1 MRSSL
6 DSRLLTLQSTQILK
20 IVDGISNAF
29 KNSKFTLRVFIGFSK
44 AFDMLD
50 QPQQL
55 SFIKSYFY
63 SVIRSFWATRLFNHK
78 IRMLL
83 GQQNHRRRQKQLRMS
98 RYISAG
104 HIFNAQNQISF
115 IVCLLE
121 TILTPCTRRF
131 NDDITKSSIFEF
143 FRSQK

>member
-1 MRSSL
+1 MVPNRKMDL
-6 DSRLLTLQSTQILK
+6 IK
-20 IVDGISNAF
+20 IIHCLRYRGCRFSFQCLASNKKASHMTYRISCC
-29 KNSKFTLRVFIGFSK
+29 SY
-44 AFDMLD
+44 